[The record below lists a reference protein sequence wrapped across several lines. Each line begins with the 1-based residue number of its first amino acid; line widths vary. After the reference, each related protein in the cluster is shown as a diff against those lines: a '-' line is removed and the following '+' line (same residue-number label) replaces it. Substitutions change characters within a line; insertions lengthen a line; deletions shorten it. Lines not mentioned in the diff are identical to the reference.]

1 MSTARQSRPRGGEKL
16 LAGLREL
23 HDALVGGDASKLTLR
38 TVEISEPRR
47 YGPKQVKEVRRA
59 LGVSQ
64 AVFAELVAVSPVLVA
79 QWEGGVR
86 RPAPV
91 VCRLLDEI
99 SQHPAGYLASLVH
112 RKSA

>member
-1 MSTARQSRPRGGEKL
+1 MPPKGGEKI

-23 HDALVGGDASKLTLR
+23 HDALVGGDRSKLTLR
-38 TVEISEPRR
+38 TVEIPQPHP
-47 YGPKQVKEVRRA
+47 YGPSQIKTLRHR

-64 AVFAELVAVSPVLVA
+64 SVFAGLVAVSAVLVA
-79 QWEGGVR
+79 QWEGGLR

-91 VCRLLDEI
+91 VCRLLDRINED
-99 SQHPAGYLASLVH
+99 PAGYLASLVR